1 MPYILPLVTYGWDE
15 STDRLTVESNPKQFF
30 SFKCVIPHLIFRTS
44 HAPYTHSP
52 DTVSM
57 LDHHRFYHY
66 AHKNGAA
73 DDDLKTLRE
82 LSAKCKVRIS
92 MSQANLCTWRANS
105 FYGRFSCHFQETEPN
120 QTAKKNGQWKN
131 RVFCKSNKLKTKF
144 KPEMQNNMRNSVA
157 RTVETLNK
165 TAHFFSLH
173 RFQIMALIVWH
184 VPFCWA
190 QTIQLRIRHNAIV
203 CIGRH
208 CTVHTIN
215 CIANC
220 GLCFWLI
227 ECYCQCWHVI

>member
-1 MPYILPLVTYGWDE
+1 MRYPALDFPHFTRPIHAFARHSFYARSSSFLSLRAQKWCCWWWPEDIERALGQMQSSHFYVPSKPLH
-15 STDRLTVESNPKQFF
+15 LTSKQFLWPVFVSF
-30 SFKCVIPHLIFRTS
+30 SRNRT
-44 HAPYTHSP
+44 
-52 DTVSM
+52 
-57 LDHHRFYHY
+57 
-66 AHKNGAA
+66 K
-73 DDDLKTLRE
+73 
-82 LSAKCKVRIS
+82 
-92 MSQANLCTWRANS
+92 
-105 FYGRFSCHFQETEPN
+105 PN
-120 QTAKKNGQWKN
+120 RKKNGQWKN